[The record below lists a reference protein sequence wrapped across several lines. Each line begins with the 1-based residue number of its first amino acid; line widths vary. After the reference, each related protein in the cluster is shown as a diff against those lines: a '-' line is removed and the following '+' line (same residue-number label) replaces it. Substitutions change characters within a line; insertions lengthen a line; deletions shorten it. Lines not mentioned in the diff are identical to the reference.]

1 MQKDTLLK
9 APALAAL
16 LFCAAAPAARGETA
30 LTLSEAVAKSVSR
43 SYELKSRDAEVSRA
57 EAGARQ
63 AGAMRLPVLQL
74 RSDLTRGDDP
84 VYVFGSLL
92 RQKKF
97 GMSDF
102 AIDKLNEPEPKV
114 NFSNSLELGIPL
126 FTGFKIRDYRRLAGI
141 AVEQGRKVRGFAEK
155 GAAFE
160 TIQKYLMLSL
170 KTELA
175 RIAGETIDSTKDEI
189 AAADRLKEK
198 GFVLGS
204 DYYAAQAVLSSL
216 AAARTG
222 FEKEAGAVAA
232 SINVRMGLEPQT
244 PVSLPGTFARYVYS
258 LPAEREL
265 IRDAGTL
272 RGDISAAKL
281 QAEAAEIQRKMETN
295 SILPQIS
302 AFAALQTNTEDLS
315 SNPFQHMAGIS
326 MTIPFGD
333 FSRGS
338 RKEEKAAAKA
348 QAENSALAMREAAAG
363 LIAEYYRNYE
373 SAKAVLPLT
382 EETIVNARQ
391 SLELFK
397 PMFRQGRQSVLEVVR
412 AEAALMGARAALAEA
427 VFKVH
432 SYYAALM
439 FFSGNLDEARTAEIS
454 AALSGELK

>member
-1 MQKDTLLK
+1 MQKNTLMK
-9 APALAAL
+9 APVLAAL
-16 LFCAAAPAARGETA
+16 MFCAAVPAAWGGTG
-30 LTLSEAVAKSVSR
+30 LTLSEAVAKSASH
-43 SYELKSRDAEVSRA
+43 SYELKSRDAEISRA

-63 AGAMRLPVLQL
+63 AGAMRLPSLQL
-74 RSDLTRGDDP
+74 RSELTRGDDP

-102 AIDKLNEPEPKV
+102 AIDKLNSPESKV
-114 NFSNSLELGIPL
+114 NFANSLELGVPL
-126 FTGFKIRDYRRLAGI
+126 FTGFKLRDYRRLAGL

-160 TIQKYLMLSL
+160 TTQKYLMLSL

-175 RIAGETIDSTKDEI
+175 RIAGETIDSTKEEI

-216 AAARTG
+216 SASRTG
-222 FEKEAGAVAA
+222 FASEALGVAA
-232 SINVRMGLEPQT
+232 AINVRMGLEPET
-244 PVSLPGTFARYVYS
+244 PLTLPATLEKHIYR
-258 LPAEREL
+258 LPAEQEL

-272 RGDISAAKL
+272 RGDINAARL
-281 QAEAAEIQRKMETN
+281 QAEAAEIQRNMETN
-295 SILPQIS
+295 SALPQIG
-302 AFAALQTNTEDLS
+302 AFAALQTNTENFS

-333 FSRGS
+333 FARGS
-338 RKEEKAAAKA
+338 RREEKAAAKA
-348 QAENSALAMREAAAG
+348 QAENSALALRDAAAG

-373 SAKAVLPLT
+373 SAKAVLPQA
-382 EETIVNARQ
+382 EETVANASQ

-412 AEAALMGARAALAEA
+412 AEAALMGARAALAETI
-427 VFKVH
+427 FKVH

-439 FFSGNLDEARTAEIS
+439 FFSGNLDESRTAEIS